1 MIRKIID
8 PLFRDNS
15 NRLVIQLFRYGI
27 VGGISFVADFGT
39 LYLLTEFAEV
49 PYLVSASLGFC
60 VGLATNWLLSI
71 QWVFHRED
79 VIRNKQV
86 EFIGWLIS
94 GLAGL
99 GLNALIMWFFTDIL
113 SVFYL
118 FSKIVS
124 TIAVF
129 FWNFFSRRFLI
140 SKI

>member
-15 NRLVIQLFRYGI
+15 NSLIIQLFRYGI
-27 VGGISFVADFGT
+27 VGGISFVVDFGT
-39 LYLLTEFAEV
+39 LYLLTEFAGV

-60 VGLATNWLLSI
+60 VGLATNWLLSV
-71 QWVFHRED
+71 QWVFQRTD
-79 VIRNKQV
+79 ATRNKQA
-86 EFIGWLIS
+86 EFIGWFLS

-99 GLNALIMWFFTDIL
+99 GLNALIMWLFTDIL
-113 SVFYL
+113 SFFYL

-124 TIAVF
+124 TIVVF